1 MFLSL
6 NWAFCRQ
13 LPTEDEPYLTEV
25 EVKVPCW
32 AKNG

>member
-13 LPTEDEPYLTEV
+13 LRAEDGPYLTDE
-25 EVKVPCW
+25 ELKVACW
-32 AKNG
+32 DNHG